1 MKAGSA
7 NSLLIVIPEGAS
19 LSFPL
24 AGGVSRFL
32 AWFLDVLIIAALC
45 SIAARL
51 LALTALLGEAW
62 REAITLLAY
71 FVLSTGYAIFCEW
84 KWRGQTFGKR
94 LFHLRV
100 MDAAGLRLTF
110 AQIVIRNLLRLLDIL
125 PFAYLVGG
133 TVAVFNRY
141 SQRLGDLAAGTV
153 VVSETIAAKW
163 SMPDL
168 ETRFNSL
175 AAYPHLVARVRHGAS
190 SELIQIAMAAL
201 LRRDRLS
208 PAARVRLFDEL
219 RGQFG
224 SVAAFPES
232 AVEYLTSEQYVR
244 NLLAA
249 MSAGR

>member
-1 MKAGSA
+1 MKTTAAS
-7 NSLLIVIPEGAS
+7 SLVIVIPEGAS
-19 LSFPL
+19 LAFPL

-45 SIAARL
+45 TIAARL
-51 LALTALLGEAW
+51 LSLTALFGESW

-84 KWRGQTFGKR
+84 KWRGQTLGKR

-100 MDAAGLRLTF
+100 MDAEGLRLTF

-153 VVSETIAAKW
+153 VVSESIPAKW
-163 SMPDL
+163 ALPDL

-175 AAYPHLVARVRHGAS
+175 AAYPHLVARVRHSAS
-190 SELIQIAMAAL
+190 SQLIQIAMAAL
-201 LRRDRLS
+201 LRRDHLS
-208 PAARVRLFDEL
+208 PAARVSLFNEL
-219 RGQFG
+219 RKQF
-224 SVAAFPES
+224 SRVAAFPES

-249 MSAGR
+249 ISVGR